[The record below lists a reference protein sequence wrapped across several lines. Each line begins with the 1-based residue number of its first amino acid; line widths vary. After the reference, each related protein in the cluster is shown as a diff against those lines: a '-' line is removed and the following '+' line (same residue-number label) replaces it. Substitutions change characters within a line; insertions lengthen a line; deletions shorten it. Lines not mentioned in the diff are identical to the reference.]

1 MQVSQSK
8 KIDLKKLETKSNGA
22 EKLAAALRGKRGAA
36 WTSPFAASGG
46 KQPPFAPPRRRR

>member
-1 MQVSQSK
+1 VSQSK